1 MKLSINQKML
11 FKKINR
17 DEFWYVHYG
26 VIREGLFHAYILKTI
41 YKLDYCNKISKSYF
55 YAIFIA

>member
-1 MKLSINQKML
+1 ML